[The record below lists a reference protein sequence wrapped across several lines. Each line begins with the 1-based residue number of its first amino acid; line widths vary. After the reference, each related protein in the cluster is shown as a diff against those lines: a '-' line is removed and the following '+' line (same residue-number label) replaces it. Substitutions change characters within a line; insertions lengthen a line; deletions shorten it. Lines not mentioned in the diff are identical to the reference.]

1 MGGGGT
7 SLARHDLL
15 SRNQYAAY
23 SREASEAHSEIC
35 CIVCILTG
43 GQPFRSGLSRTM
55 NHLLGDRAQTGRS
68 GRSLNLP
75 DRVRTN
81 GNGRFRSL
89 VRDIHHGLCIRCC
102 KKGLQWRLFFSR
114 KLPRSSV
121 QCVIQ
126 MLQGPEA
133 YTHGGMADEA

>member
-68 GRSLNLP
+68 GRSLNLL

-102 KKGLQWRLFFSR
+102 KKGLQWRLFFFEETSTEQR
-114 KLPRSSV
+114 TVRNPDAPGTRS
-121 QCVIQ
+121 
-126 MLQGPEA
+126 LHTWRDG
-133 YTHGGMADEA
+133 